1 MIYPNGQ
8 RVFAYPGRHLAG
20 LLAASGALA
29 YGGLRGA
36 RLNRYASGVQAKTAG
51 IPDGYNAPA
60 LPLKPGGM
68 AAAPKAI
75 ATVSGAGS
83 MLSASVM
90 SGSASITLAGNA
102 GSMGLV
108 VSMAGNA
115 VLVSLT
121 AGAGVMNLTLGMA
134 GSGGV
139 ASVSGAGNMSLVVPF
154 AGTGTVVQ
162 LTGTGNLKGIATM
175 QGEWTPYAELSPQS
189 LANAVWGALATQNN
203 EAGSMG
209 AKLNTASSGGVDLTA
224 LAEAVR
230 LELSAELDRIT
241 KVAKL
246 HGVGVSLVVTPTT
259 RTAGDLVQTI
269 STEGD
274 TVTVSQA

>member
-8 RVFAYPGRHLAG
+8 RVLCYPGRHLAG
-20 LLAASGALA
+20 SLAASGALA

-36 RLNRYASGVQAKTAG
+36 RLNRYASDVQAKTAG
-51 IPDGYNAPA
+51 VPDGYNAPA

-68 AAAPKAI
+68 AAAPKAF
-75 ATVSGAGS
+75 AAVRGAGS

-90 SGSASITLAGNA
+90 SGTASITITGNN

-108 VSMAGNA
+108 VRMSGSA

-134 GSGGV
+134 GTGSV
-139 ASVSGAGNMSLVVPF
+139 ASLSGAGNMSLVVPF
-154 AGTGTVVQ
+154 AGEGTVVH
-162 LTGTGNLKGIATM
+162 LTGSGNLKGIATM

-189 LANAVWGALATQNN
+189 LANAVWDTLAIQNN

-209 AKLNTASSGGVDLTA
+209 AKLNTASSGGVDLNA
-224 LAEAVR
+224 LAAAVLATLQANAIPVNMVQVKGQMISGSGSEA
-230 LELSAELDRIT
+230 DPW
-241 KVAKL
+241 
-246 HGVGVSLVVTPTT
+246 GP
-259 RTAGDLVQTI
+259 
-269 STEGD
+269 
-274 TVTVSQA
+274 